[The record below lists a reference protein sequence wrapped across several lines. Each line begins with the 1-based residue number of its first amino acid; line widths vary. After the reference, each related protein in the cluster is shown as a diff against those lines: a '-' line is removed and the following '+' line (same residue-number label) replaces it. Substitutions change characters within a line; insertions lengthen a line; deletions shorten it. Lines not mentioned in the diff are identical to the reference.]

1 MALSLARGVIVAIL
15 GLIAYGLYT
24 HPPFESVRRGEV
36 LARTDALDGSV
47 SVYTSGTVLVLPG
60 IHQVRRYSIRDQVY
74 RPEESAS
81 ATGPAPF
88 QSIEGLSIGVDL
100 AVRWTVDRARLA
112 QMSKEFPDDISAD
125 LVAPAVQGIVYP
137 TFARY
142 SVREIFSQRRTQIR
156 DELIAELKPKFTAMG
171 LVLREVE
178 MGKVDLPPDYRAGM
192 EKLLSEELETE
203 KIHYTLQL
211 KEAQVKQQQLEA
223 EADKVRRQT
232 AAEAAGQEQVI
243 AARAQEETM
252 KHILP
257 FKQKQIE
264 QRQLEAE
271 ADKVARIRTA
281 EGAAEARRIEAK
293 GEADS
298 RQKLADAEAY
308 RLDLVGKANAGQM
321 EREGALVA
329 RYPLLIQK
337 TLADKLSDK
346 VQVIIAPLPAAG
358 KFIGSS
364 LIGDQSSPNSVDDA
378 AALASVSTAP
388 RQEPPGDARARGI
401 ARHRGPGPRRVARSA
416 AHECY
421 RTHAAMAGRCARG
434 SRRTGRIPE
443 GLRLSSRAG
452 RILAGGCGP
461 AGRSLRERRFR
472 ASRRAALPAR
482 KPGIRGA
489 RH

>member
-1 MALSLARGVIVAIL
+1 MSGRLDALFWRVGAIAVVALIV
-15 GLIAYGLYT
+15 YGLYT
-24 HPPFESVRRGEV
+24 HPPFDSVRRGEV
-36 LARTDALDGSV
+36 LVRTGALDGSAT
-47 SVYTSGTVLVLPG
+47 VYTSGTVLALPG
-60 IHQVRRYSIRDQVY
+60 IQQVRRYSIRDQVY
-74 RPEESAS
+74 RPAESTS
-81 ATGPAPF
+81 ATSKAPF
-88 QSIEGLSIGVDL
+88 QSVEGLSIGVDL
-100 AVRWTVDRARLA
+100 AVRWAVDRARLA
-112 QMSKEFPDDISAD
+112 QMSKEFPDDIGTD
-125 LVAPAVQGIVYP
+125 LVAPAVQGVVYP

-142 SVREIFSQRRTQIR
+142 SVREIFSQKRTEIQREIF
-156 DELIAELKPKFTAMG
+156 AELKPKFTAMG
-171 LVLREVE
+171 LVLRGVD
-178 MGKVDLPPDYRAGM
+178 MGKVDLPPDYRVGM

-203 KIHYTLQL
+203 KIHYALQL

-252 KHILP
+252 RHILP

-271 ADKVARIRTA
+271 AEKVARIRTA

-364 LIGDQSSPNSVDDA
+364 FLGDQSSVSPAEDA
-378 AALASVSTAP
+378 AA
-388 RQEPPGDARARGI
+388 
-401 ARHRGPGPRRVARSA
+401 A
-416 AHECY
+416 A
-421 RTHAAMAGRCARG
+421 T
-434 SRRTGRIPE
+434 SQ
-443 GLRLSSRAG
+443 
-452 RILAGGCGP
+452 
-461 AGRSLRERRFR
+461 AGRSR
-472 ASRRAALPAR
+472 
-482 KPGIRGA
+482 
-489 RH
+489 

>member
-1 MALSLARGVIVAIL
+1 MSGRLDAFFEFVQRGIIEPLGRLGALVIATLRALAAVLWRFRWRVTATAVL
-15 GLIAYGLYT
+15 GLIVSGLCI

-36 LARTDALDGSV
+36 LARSDALDGTV
-47 SVYTSGTVLVLPG
+47 SVYSAGTVLVLPG

-74 RPEESAS
+74 RPTESAS
-81 ATGPAPF
+81 AAGPSPF
-88 QSIEGLSIGVDL
+88 QSIEGLSIGVEL
-100 AVRWTVDRARLA
+100 AVRWTVDLARLSQTA
-112 QMSKEFPDDISAD
+112 KEFPDDISAD

-142 SVREIFSQRRTQIR
+142 SVREIFSQRRAEIR
-156 DELIAELKPKFTAMG
+156 RELIAELTPKFAAMG
-171 LVLREVE
+171 LMLREVDI
-178 MGKVDLPPDYRAGM
+178 GKVDLPPDYRAGM

-203 KIHYTLQL
+203 KVQYTLQL
-211 KEAQVKQQQLEA
+211 KQAQVKREQLEA
-223 EADKVRRQT
+223 EADKARRQT

-271 ADKVARIRTA
+271 AEKVARIRTA
-281 EGAAEARRIEAK
+281 EGAAEARRIEAR

-308 RLDLVGKANAGQM
+308 RLDLVGRASAGQM

-337 TLADKLSDK
+337 TLADKLSDR
-346 VQVIIAPLPAAG
+346 VQVIIAPMPAAG

-364 LIGDQSSPNSVDDA
+364 LLGDQTPMNPVEDA
-378 AALASVSTAP
+378 AATVTSQVRVS
-388 RQEPPGDARARGI
+388 R
-401 ARHRGPGPRRVARSA
+401 
-416 AHECY
+416 
-421 RTHAAMAGRCARG
+421 
-434 SRRTGRIPE
+434 
-443 GLRLSSRAG
+443 
-452 RILAGGCGP
+452 
-461 AGRSLRERRFR
+461 
-472 ASRRAALPAR
+472 
-482 KPGIRGA
+482 
-489 RH
+489 

>member
-1 MALSLARGVIVAIL
+1 MSGRLDAFFEFVRR
-15 GLIAYGLYT
+15 GLIEPLGRLGGLVVAALGFLATGLWRFRGRALITAVLVLIVYGLCT

-47 SVYTSGTVLVLPG
+47 SVYTAGTVLVLPG

-74 RPEESAS
+74 RPAESAS

-88 QSIEGLSIGVDL
+88 QSVEGLSIGVDL

-125 LVAPAVQGIVYP
+125 LVAPAVQSIVYP

-142 SVREIFSQRRTQIR
+142 SVREIFSQRRTEIQ
-156 DELIAELKPKFTAMG
+156 EKLIAELKPKFTAMG
-171 LVLREVE
+171 LVLREID

-211 KEAQVKQQQLEA
+211 KEA

-264 QRQLEAE
+264 QRKLEAE

-281 EGAAEARRIEAK
+281 EGAAEARRIEAR

-308 RLDLVGKANAGQM
+308 RLDLVGKASAGQM
-321 EREGALVA
+321 EREGALVS

-364 LIGDQSSPNSVDDA
+364 LLGDQSPVNAVDDA
-378 AALASVSTAP
+378 A
-388 RQEPPGDARARGI
+388 
-401 ARHRGPGPRRVARSA
+401 
-416 AHECY
+416 
-421 RTHAAMAGRCARG
+421 
-434 SRRTGRIPE
+434 
-443 GLRLSSRAG
+443 
-452 RILAGGCGP
+452 
-461 AGRSLRERRFR
+461 
-472 ASRRAALPAR
+472 
-482 KPGIRGA
+482 
-489 RH
+489 

>member
-1 MALSLARGVIVAIL
+1 MAGRLDAFFEFVRRGIIEPLGRLGGMLVVALRTLTAGIRRFRWRVAITAIL
-15 GLIAYGLYT
+15 GLIVYALCT
-24 HPPFESVRRGEV
+24 HPPFDSVRRGEV
-36 LARTDALDGSV
+36 LARTDTLDGSV
-47 SVYTSGTVLVLPG
+47 SVYTAGTVLVLPG
-60 IHQVRRYSIRDQVY
+60 IHQVRRYLIRDQVY
-74 RPEESAS
+74 RPTESAS

-88 QSIEGLSIGVDL
+88 QSVEGLSIGVDL
-100 AVRWTVDRARLA
+100 VVRWTVDRARLA

-125 LVAPAVQGIVYP
+125 LVAPAVQGIAYP

-142 SVREIFSQRRTQIR
+142 SVRDIFSQRRTQIQQ
-156 DELIAELKPKFTAMG
+156 ELGAELKPKFTAMG
-171 LVLREVE
+171 LVLREVDI
-178 MGKVDLPPDYRAGM
+178 GKVDLPPDYRAGM

-298 RQKLADAEAY
+298 RQRFADAEAY
-308 RLDLVGKANAGQM
+308 RLDLVGKASAGQM
-321 EREGALVA
+321 EREGALVT

-364 LIGDQSSPNSVDDA
+364 LLGDQGPVSPVEA
-378 AALASVSTAP
+378 AAATVTSQVGVS
-388 RQEPPGDARARGI
+388 R
-401 ARHRGPGPRRVARSA
+401 
-416 AHECY
+416 
-421 RTHAAMAGRCARG
+421 
-434 SRRTGRIPE
+434 
-443 GLRLSSRAG
+443 
-452 RILAGGCGP
+452 
-461 AGRSLRERRFR
+461 
-472 ASRRAALPAR
+472 
-482 KPGIRGA
+482 
-489 RH
+489 

>member
-1 MALSLARGVIVAIL
+1 MSGRLDAFFEFVRRGLIEPLGRLGVSSAAALRSLSTGLWRRRWRVLTVAII
-15 GLIAYGLYT
+15 GLMVYGVCA

-47 SVYTSGTVLVLPG
+47 RVYTAGTVLALPG
-60 IHQVRRYSIRDQVY
+60 IHQVRRYSVRDQVY
-74 RPEESAS
+74 RPIDSAS
-81 ATGPAPF
+81 ATGSAPF
-88 QSIEGLSIGVDL
+88 QSVEGLSIGVDL
-100 AVRWTVDRARLA
+100 AVRWSVDLGRLA
-112 QMSKEFPDDISAD
+112 ETTKEFPDDISAD
-125 LVAPAVQGIVYP
+125 LVAPAVEGIVYP

-142 SVREIFSQRRTQIR
+142 SVREIFSQRRAEIKQ
-156 DELIAELKPKFTAMG
+156 ELIAELKPKFTAMG
-171 LVLREVE
+171 LLLREVDI
-178 MGKVDLPPDYRAGM
+178 GKVDLPPDYRAGM
-192 EKLLSEELETE
+192 EKLLAEELETE
-203 KIHYTLQL
+203 KVRYTLQL

-257 FKQKQIE
+257 FKQKQFE

-281 EGAAEARRIEAK
+281 EGSAEARRIEAK

-298 RQKLADAEAY
+298 RQKLAEAEAY

-321 EREGALVA
+321 EREGVLVA

-346 VQVIIAPLPAAG
+346 VQVIIAPLPAAD

-364 LIGDQSSPNSVDDA
+364 LIGEQNAMNPVEDA
-378 AALASVSTAP
+378 V
-388 RQEPPGDARARGI
+388 
-401 ARHRGPGPRRVARSA
+401 V
-416 AHECY
+416 
-421 RTHAAMAGRCARG
+421 
-434 SRRTGRIPE
+434 
-443 GLRLSSRAG
+443 
-452 RILAGGCGP
+452 
-461 AGRSLRERRFR
+461 
-472 ASRRAALPAR
+472 RAAKAGNSR
-482 KPGIRGA
+482 
-489 RH
+489 

>member
-1 MALSLARGVIVAIL
+1 MSGRLDAFFEFVRR
-15 GLIAYGLYT
+15 GLIEPLGRLGGLLVAALRSLTTGVWRFRWRVVTTAVLVLIVFGLCT
-24 HPPFESVRRGEV
+24 HPPFASVRRGEV

-47 SVYTSGTVLVLPG
+47 SIYTVGTLLVLPG
-60 IHQVRRYSIRDQVY
+60 VHQVRRYSIRDQVY
-74 RPEESAS
+74 RPTESAS

-88 QSIEGLSIGVDL
+88 QSVEGLSIGVDL
-100 AVRWTVDRARLA
+100 VVRWAVDRARLA
-112 QMSKEFPDDISAD
+112 QMSKEFPDDISGD

-142 SVREIFSQRRTQIR
+142 SVREIFSQRRSEIQR
-156 DELIAELKPKFTAMG
+156 ELMGELKPKFTAMG
-171 LVLREVE
+171 LVLREVD

-281 EGAAEARRIEAK
+281 EGAAEARRIEAR

-308 RLDLVGKANAGQM
+308 RLDLVGKASAGQM

-364 LIGDQSSPNSVDDA
+364 LLGDQSPVNPIDD
-378 AALASVSTAP
+378 TATTSK
-388 RQEPPGDARARGI
+388 
-401 ARHRGPGPRRVARSA
+401 V
-416 AHECY
+416 
-421 RTHAAMAGRCARG
+421 RG
-434 SRRTGRIPE
+434 SQ
-443 GLRLSSRAG
+443 
-452 RILAGGCGP
+452 
-461 AGRSLRERRFR
+461 
-472 ASRRAALPAR
+472 
-482 KPGIRGA
+482 
-489 RH
+489 

>member
-1 MALSLARGVIVAIL
+1 
-15 GLIAYGLYT
+15 LYA
-24 HPPFESVRRGEV
+24 HPPLAVVKRGEV
-36 LARTDALDGSV
+36 LARTNALDESV
-47 SVYTSGTVLVLPG
+47 KIYSTGTVFVLPG
-60 IHQVRRYSIRDQVY
+60 IHQVRSYSIRDQVY
-74 RPEESAS
+74 RPIESAS
-81 ATGPAPF
+81 ATGAAPF
-88 QSIEGLSIGVDL
+88 QTVEGLSIGVDL
-100 AVRWTVDRARLA
+100 TVRWSIDRSLLARTAKDL
-112 QMSKEFPDDISAD
+112 PDDIDDD
-125 LVAPAVQGIVYP
+125 LVAPTVQGVVYP

-142 SVREIFSQRRTQIR
+142 SVREIFSQRRAQIQQ
-156 DELIAELKPKFTAMG
+156 ELFAQLKPRFNAVG
-171 LVLREVE
+171 LVLREIDI
-178 MGKVDLPPDYRAGM
+178 GKVDLPADYRAGL

-203 KIHYTLQL
+203 KIGYTLQL
-211 KEAQVKQQQLEA
+211 TQAQVKQKEIQDA
-223 EADKVRRQT
+223 ADKERRQT

-271 ADKVARIRTA
+271 ADKIARIRTA

-298 RQKLADAEAY
+298 RQRLAEAEAY

-364 LIGDQSSPNSVDDA
+364 ILGEQPQANA
-378 AALASVSTAP
+378 AGGSAAGLTSQLSVS
-388 RQEPPGDARARGI
+388 Q
-401 ARHRGPGPRRVARSA
+401 
-416 AHECY
+416 
-421 RTHAAMAGRCARG
+421 
-434 SRRTGRIPE
+434 
-443 GLRLSSRAG
+443 
-452 RILAGGCGP
+452 
-461 AGRSLRERRFR
+461 
-472 ASRRAALPAR
+472 
-482 KPGIRGA
+482 
-489 RH
+489 

>member
-1 MALSLARGVIVAIL
+1 MSGRLDAFFEFVRRGLVEPMGRLVSSMADAFRALAAGIWRYRWRAAITAVLALSV
-15 GLIAYGLYT
+15 YGLWK
-24 HPPFESVRRGEV
+24 HPPFDSVRRGEV

-47 SVYTSGTVLVLPG
+47 TVFTAGTVLVLPG
-60 IHQVRRYSIRDQVY
+60 IHQARRYSVRDQVY
-74 RPEESAS
+74 RPTDSAS
-81 ATGPAPF
+81 ATGSAPF
-88 QSIEGLSIGVDL
+88 QSVEGLSIGVDL
-100 AVRWTVDRARLA
+100 AVRWTVDLARLG
-112 QMSKEFPDDISAD
+112 QMSKEFPDDISSD

-137 TFARY
+137 TLARY
-142 SVREIFSQRRTQIR
+142 SVREIFSQKRTEIQQ
-156 DELIAELKPKFTAMG
+156 ELLAELKPKFTAMG
-171 LVLREVE
+171 LVLREVDI
-178 MGKVDLPPDYRAGM
+178 GKVDLPPDYRAGM

-211 KEAQVKQQQLEA
+211 KEALVKQEQLEA

-271 ADKVARIRTA
+271 AEKVARIRTA

-298 RQKLADAEAY
+298 RLKLADAEAY

-364 LIGDQSSPNSVDDA
+364 LLGDQSAVSPIESPA
-378 AALASVSTAP
+378 AIVTSQAGSP
-388 RQEPPGDARARGI
+388 R
-401 ARHRGPGPRRVARSA
+401 
-416 AHECY
+416 
-421 RTHAAMAGRCARG
+421 
-434 SRRTGRIPE
+434 
-443 GLRLSSRAG
+443 
-452 RILAGGCGP
+452 
-461 AGRSLRERRFR
+461 
-472 ASRRAALPAR
+472 
-482 KPGIRGA
+482 
-489 RH
+489 

>member
-1 MALSLARGVIVAIL
+1 MTGRVDAFFEFVRRGIIEPLGWLGGLLSAALRSLITGLWRFRWRV
-15 GLIAYGLYT
+15 LIAAVMVLIVYGLCA
-24 HPPFESVRRGEV
+24 HPPFASVRRGEV
-36 LARTDALDGSV
+36 LARSDALDGSV
-47 SVYTSGTVLVLPG
+47 RVYTAGSILVLPG

-74 RPEESAS
+74 RPTESAS

-88 QSIEGLSIGVDL
+88 LSVEGLSIGVDL
-100 AVRWTVDRARLA
+100 TVRWTVDLARLA
-112 QMSKEFPDDISAD
+112 QVSKEFPDDISAD

-142 SVREIFSQRRTQIR
+142 SVREIFSQRRTEIKQ
-156 DELIAELKPKFTAMG
+156 ELIAELKPKFTAMG
-171 LVLREVE
+171 LVLREVDI
-178 MGKVDLPPDYRAGM
+178 GKVDLPPDYRAGM
-192 EKLLSEELETE
+192 EKLLAEELETE

-243 AARAQEETM
+243 SARAQEETM

-271 ADKVARIRTA
+271 AEKVARIRTA

-308 RLDLVGKANAGQM
+308 RLDLVGKASAGQM

-364 LIGDQSSPNSVDDA
+364 LLGDQSPLNLINDA
-378 AALASVSTAP
+378 PATVTSQVAVS
-388 RQEPPGDARARGI
+388 R
-401 ARHRGPGPRRVARSA
+401 
-416 AHECY
+416 
-421 RTHAAMAGRCARG
+421 
-434 SRRTGRIPE
+434 
-443 GLRLSSRAG
+443 
-452 RILAGGCGP
+452 
-461 AGRSLRERRFR
+461 
-472 ASRRAALPAR
+472 
-482 KPGIRGA
+482 
-489 RH
+489 

>member
-1 MALSLARGVIVAIL
+1 MVC
-15 GLIAYGLYT
+15 GLYR

-36 LARTDALDGSV
+36 LARSDALDGSV
-47 SVYTSGTVLVLPG
+47 SVYSSGTVLVLPG

-74 RPEESAS
+74 RPIDSAS

-100 AVRWTVDRARLA
+100 AVRWNVDRARLA
-112 QMSKEFPDDISAD
+112 LMSKEFPDDISAD
-125 LVAPAVQGIVYP
+125 LVAPAVQGIAYP

-142 SVREIFSQRRTQIR
+142 SVREIFSQRRTEIQR
-156 DELIAELKPKFTAMG
+156 ELMAELKPKFTAMG
-171 LVLREVE
+171 LVLREVDL
-178 MGKVDLPPDYRAGM
+178 GKVDLPPDYRAGM

-203 KIHYTLQL
+203 KIRYTLQL

-271 ADKVARIRTA
+271 AEKVARIRTA

-298 RQKLADAEAY
+298 REKLADAEAY
-308 RLDLVGKANAGQM
+308 RLDLVGKASAGQM

-364 LIGDQSSPNSVDDA
+364 LLGDQSPSSPVDNA
-378 AALASVSTAP
+378 AATATS
-388 RQEPPGDARARGI
+388 QGG
-401 ARHRGPGPRRVARSA
+401 A
-416 AHECY
+416 A
-421 RTHAAMAGRCARG
+421 
-434 SRRTGRIPE
+434 P
-443 GLRLSSRAG
+443 
-452 RILAGGCGP
+452 
-461 AGRSLRERRFR
+461 
-472 ASRRAALPAR
+472 
-482 KPGIRGA
+482 
-489 RH
+489 

>member
-1 MALSLARGVIVAIL
+1 MSAGLDALLEFVRRGIIQPLVGLAGLVLVALRSLASGLWRFRWRLVIAAVLLLIL
-15 GLIAYGLYT
+15 HGLYT

-47 SVYTSGTVLVLPG
+47 TVYSSGTVLVIPG
-60 IHQVRRYSIRDQVY
+60 IHQVRHYSIRDQVY
-74 RPEESAS
+74 RPTEAES

-100 AVRWTVDRARLA
+100 AVRWTVDRTRLA
-112 QMSKEFPDDISAD
+112 QMSREFPDDISAD
-125 LVAPAVQGIVYP
+125 LVAPAVLGIAYP

-142 SVREIFSQRRTQIR
+142 SVREIFSQRRTEIQR
-156 DELIAELKPKFTAMG
+156 QLLAELNPKFTAMG
-171 LVLREVE
+171 LVLREVD

-203 KIHYTLQL
+203 KVHYTLQL

-271 ADKVARIRTA
+271 ADKVSRIRTA

-308 RLDLVGKANAGQM
+308 RLDLVGKASAGQM
-321 EREGALVA
+321 EREGALVS

-364 LIGDQSSPNSVDDA
+364 LLGDQTPGNPVEDTTAETSHVG
-378 AALASVSTAP
+378 VS
-388 RQEPPGDARARGI
+388 R
-401 ARHRGPGPRRVARSA
+401 
-416 AHECY
+416 
-421 RTHAAMAGRCARG
+421 
-434 SRRTGRIPE
+434 
-443 GLRLSSRAG
+443 
-452 RILAGGCGP
+452 
-461 AGRSLRERRFR
+461 
-472 ASRRAALPAR
+472 
-482 KPGIRGA
+482 
-489 RH
+489 

>member
-1 MALSLARGVIVAIL
+1 MSGRLDAFFEFVRRGLIEPLGRLGGLIVAGFRSLAVGLCRFRWRVVTATALI
-15 GLIAYGLYT
+15 LIACVLFT
-24 HPPFESVRRGEV
+24 HPPFDSVRRGEV
-36 LARTDALDGSV
+36 LARSDALNGSV
-47 SVYTSGTVLVLPG
+47 NIYNAGTILVLPG

-74 RPEESAS
+74 RPTESAS
-81 ATGPAPF
+81 ATGAAPF
-88 QSIEGLSIGVDL
+88 QSVEGLSIGVDL
-100 AVRWTVDRARLA
+100 TVRWTVDLARLSQTA
-112 QMSKEFPDDISAD
+112 REFPDDISAD

-142 SVREIFSQRRTQIR
+142 SVREIFSQRRTEIKQ
-156 DELIAELKPKFTAMG
+156 ELIAQLKPKFAALG
-171 LVLREVE
+171 LVLREVDI
-178 MGKVDLPPDYRAGM
+178 GKVDLPPDYRAGM
-192 EKLLSEELETE
+192 QKLLSEELETE
-203 KIHYTLQL
+203 KVHYTLQL

-232 AAEAAGQEQVI
+232 AAEASGQEQVI

-281 EGAAEARRIEAK
+281 EGAAEARRIEAR

-308 RLDLVGKANAGQM
+308 RLELVGKANAGQM
-321 EREGALVA
+321 EREGALVS

-346 VQVIIAPLPAAG
+346 VQVIIAPLPTEG

-364 LIGDQSSPNSVDDA
+364 LIGDQSALNPVDKA
-378 AALASVSTAP
+378 VASVTSK
-388 RQEPPGDARARGI
+388 
-401 ARHRGPGPRRVARSA
+401 A
-416 AHECY
+416 A
-421 RTHAAMAGRCARG
+421 G
-434 SRRTGRIPE
+434 S
-443 GLRLSSRAG
+443 
-452 RILAGGCGP
+452 
-461 AGRSLRERRFR
+461 
-472 ASRRAALPAR
+472 
-482 KPGIRGA
+482 K
-489 RH
+489 